1 MVVSG
6 NGFRV
11 VEAMDEADLAVAPL
25 LKVTPEVWVAM
36 LALEAS
42 NATETADPAIMNS
55 SFVRA
60 ICETPSILLLILFK
74 RTHEIL
80 ESVLQLPHCHLKLFV
95 SSIQTTLYHGTEGN
109 YIRC

>member
-11 VEAMDEADLAVAPL
+11 VESMDEADLAVASL

-42 NATETADPAIMNS
+42 NATEETADPAIMNS

-95 SSIQTTLYHGTEGN
+95 SSI
-109 YIRC
+109 

>member
-11 VEAMDEADLAVAPL
+11 VEPMDEADLAVASL
-25 LKVTPEVWVAM
+25 LKVTPEVRVAM

-42 NATETADPAIMNS
+42 NATTEVIADPAIMNS

-60 ICETPSILLLILFK
+60 TCETPSILLLILF
-74 RTHEIL
+74 
-80 ESVLQLPHCHLKLFV
+80 Q
-95 SSIQTTLYHGTEGN
+95 
-109 YIRC
+109 